1 MVETVDTK
9 DLKSF
14 GFGCASSNLATHTK
28 REGDMKPIEKQLD
41 KLVQI
46 ASSNHKCVV
55 CGKPAE
61 CYHHLIGRANP
72 MTRYDRV
79 NLLPVCYDCHRD
91 IHDGKVN
98 DWDYVSEEKKELL
111 NELKKMSYKDFLI
124 FVACQTESEY
134 LKTLKNQWK
143 ESV

>member
-1 MVETVDTK
+1 
-9 DLKSF
+9 
-14 GFGCASSNLATHTK
+14 
-28 REGDMKPIEKQLD
+28 MKPIEKQLD

-46 ASSNHKCVV
+46 ASLNKKCAV

-72 MTRYDRV
+72 MTRYDPI

-98 DWDYVSEEKKELL
+98 DWAYIDTDRKELL
-111 NELKKMSYKDFLI
+111 TELKKMSYKDFLI
-124 FVACQTESEY
+124 FIAKKNENEY
-134 LKTLKNQWK
+134 LKEIKNAWK
-143 ESV
+143 SRI